1 MEDPSMTKA
10 FWMTAATTALAALS
24 MTNARAEGDAQAAPS
39 CAPRLQSAATSF
51 PNDLKGYVRSGT
63 TTLDVTVGRDG
74 NVTAAGVRKSSG
86 SQHLDGAAVRSAL
99 SAWQFTAGEC
109 DDAAYPIRK
118 SVVVE
123 YVARPVYT
131 FSAMRVS
138 AYRRNL
144 QNAIARGCAVFN
156 MPNGDTVS
164 SCIAP
169 NAQDSRLADR

>member
-1 MEDPSMTKA
+1 MTKA
-10 FWMTAATTALAALS
+10 FWMIAATTALAALS

-39 CAPRLQSAATSF
+39 CAPRLQSAATSL
-51 PNDLKGYVRSGT
+51 PNDSKGYVRSGT

-86 SQHLDGAAVRSAL
+86 SQRLDGAAVRSAL
-99 SAWQFTAGEC
+99 SAWKFAGQC

-123 YVARPVYT
+123 YVARPVHT
-131 FSAMRVS
+131 FSAMRAS

-169 NAQDSRLADR
+169 NAEDSRLADR